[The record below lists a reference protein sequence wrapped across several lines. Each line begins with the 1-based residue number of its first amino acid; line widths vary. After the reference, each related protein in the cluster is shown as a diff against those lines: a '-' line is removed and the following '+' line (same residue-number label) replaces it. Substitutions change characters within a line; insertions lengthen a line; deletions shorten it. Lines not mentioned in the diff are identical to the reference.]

1 MGRIAELLHDMW
13 GNLME
18 AEAKIEEAY
27 TLVDGH
33 KQAADWYKI
42 MAAQHLEFN
51 RMGRTL
57 VGDLIAK
64 AEMSEATTERE
75 HGKLEAYSDELGRL
89 QAKTVRVRLMVEEYK

>member
-27 TLVDGH
+27 TLVSGH

-42 MAAQHLEFN
+42 MAAQHIEFN
-51 RMGRTL
+51 RMGIAL

-64 AEMSEATTERE
+64 GEVSGTITERE
-75 HGKLEAYSDELGRL
+75 RGKLEAYSDELGRL